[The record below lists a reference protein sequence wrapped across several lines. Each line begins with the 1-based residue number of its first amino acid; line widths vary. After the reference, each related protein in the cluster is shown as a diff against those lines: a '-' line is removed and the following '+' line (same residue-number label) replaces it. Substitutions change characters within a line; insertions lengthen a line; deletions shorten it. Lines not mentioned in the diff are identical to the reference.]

1 VSLPEIVTRDEW
13 IRARIALLER
23 EKALT
28 RARDEVAAARRRL
41 PMVRVTEDYVFTAA
55 DGSSRTL
62 LDLFEGRHQLIVD
75 HYMFDPDWDDGCM
88 SCAGRV
94 DQYGN
99 TAHLHERDTTI
110 AVVSRAPIEKIERWK
125 GKMKWTFPWYSS
137 HGSRFNF
144 DYGVSFDETVADPHY
159 NYRPAGAILE
169 AHGLAEL
176 PTELHG
182 TSVFL
187 RVDDRVFHTYST
199 YGRGTEQVGGT
210 HYYLDMTALGR
221 QEDWEEPKGRAD
233 SLRPRA
239 DQRGSRGRVRAADA
253 EVHRLAGRAPPV

>member
-1 VSLPEIVTRDEW
+1 MSLPAIVSRRDW
-13 IRARIALLER
+13 SRARAQLLEH

-28 RARDEVAAARRRL
+28 KARDELAAERRRL
-41 PMVRVTEDYVFTAA
+41 PMVEVTEDYRFTAA
-55 DGSSRTL
+55 DGSMRTL
-62 LDLFEGRHQLIVD
+62 LDLFESRHQLIVD
-75 HYMFDPDWDDGCM
+75 HYMFDPEWEDGCI

-99 TAHLHERDTTI
+99 TTHLHARNTTI
-110 AVVSRAPIEKIERWK
+110 AVASRAPIERIERWK
-125 GKMKWTFPWYSS
+125 RKMGWTFPWYSS
-137 HGSRFNF
+137 FGSRFNY
-144 DYGVSFDETVADPHY
+144 DYGVSFDAAVEEPVY
-159 NYRPAGAILE
+159 NYRSAAEWQALGMPAPEG
-169 AHGLAEL
+169 
-176 PTELHG
+176 ELHG

-187 RVDDRVFHTYST
+187 RDGERVFHTYST

-239 DQRGSRGRVRAADA
+239 SESGGSVEGD
-253 EVHRLAGRAPPV
+253 